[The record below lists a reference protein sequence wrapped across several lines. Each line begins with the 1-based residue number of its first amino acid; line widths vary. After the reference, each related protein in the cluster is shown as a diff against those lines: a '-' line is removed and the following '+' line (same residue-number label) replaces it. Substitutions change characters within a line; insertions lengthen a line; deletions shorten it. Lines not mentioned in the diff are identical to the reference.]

1 MKETLMVRVPPLD
14 LADVTDE
21 KTARTFERIQEMLGS
36 ETIPEAFLIYGR
48 VPAFLQD
55 FYMNFK
61 KFVHGSGKLDEKT
74 RAVIAL
80 AVSGLSGNEMWTDY
94 FIERGK
100 QFGITQDQVAEI
112 LALAATNAM
121 YNTFFKFRSL
131 SGTDAFDGLPV
142 GLRAHTF
149 TGTSLDEKTVELI
162 NIAISDLNACKPC
175 VSGHVE
181 KARKL
186 GLSDEAILEAIQCT
200 AVMLAGLGFLRAA
213 GY

>member
-1 MKETLMVRVPPLD
+1 MVRVKPLN

-21 KTARTFERIQEMLGS
+21 KTARTFERIKEMLGS
-36 ETIPEAFLIYGR
+36 DMIPEAFLIYGQ

-55 FYMNFK
+55 FYMNYK

-74 RAVIAL
+74 RIVIAL
-80 AVSGLSGNEMWTDY
+80 AVSGLSGNEFWTNY

-100 QFGITQDQVAEI
+100 PFGITEENVAEI
-112 LALAATNAM
+112 LAVASTNFM
-121 YNTFFKFRSL
+121 YNTFFKFRSI

-149 TGTSLDEKTVELI
+149 SGTSLDEKTVELI

-200 AVMLAGLGFLRAA
+200 AVMLAGIQFLKAA

>member
-1 MKETLMVRVPPLD
+1 MVHVPPLSE
-14 LADVTDE
+14 AEVTDE
-21 KTARTFERIQEMLGS
+21 KTARTFERIKELLQTDE
-36 ETIPEAFLIYGR
+36 IPEAFLVYGR

-74 RAVIAL
+74 RTIIAL
-80 AVSGLSGNEMWTDY
+80 SVSALMGNEFWTMY
-94 FIERGK
+94 FLERAK
-100 QFGITQDQVAEI
+100 QFEISEEQVAEI
-112 LALAATNAM
+112 LAVASTNYM
-121 YNTFFKFRSL
+121 YNTFFKFRSI
-131 SGTDAFDGLPV
+131 SGSDAFEGLPV

-149 TGTSLDEKTVELI
+149 TGTSLDDATVELI

-186 GLSDEAILEAIQCT
+186 GMTDETILEAVQCT
-200 AVMLAGLGFLRAA
+200 AVMLAGIQFLKAA

>member
-1 MKETLMVRVPPLD
+1 VVRIAPVKI
-14 LADVTDE
+14 AEITDE

-36 ETIPEAFLIYGR
+36 NEIPEPFLIYGR

-55 FYMNFK
+55 FYMNYK

-74 RAVIAL
+74 RIIIAL
-80 AVSGLSGNEMWTDY
+80 AVSALAGNEMWTSY

-100 QFGITQDQVAEI
+100 PFEIGEDQVAEI
-112 LALAATNAM
+112 LAVASTNAM
-121 YNTFFKFRSL
+121 YNTFFKFRSI

-149 TGTSLDEKTVELI
+149 NGTSLDEMTVELI
-162 NIAISDLNACKPC
+162 NIAISNLNACKPC

-181 KARKL
+181 KSRSL
-186 GLSDEAILEAIQCT
+186 GISDEAILEAVQCA
-200 AVMLAGLGFLRAA
+200 AVMMAGIAFLKAS
-213 GY
+213 GH